1 MPTAGWLRRQDLP
14 VDGGGRNYIDPPSLD
29 QILDQFA
36 NWRGDV
42 NAGGHRLLNFN
53 ISPSSIEV
61 GAGLTGNRSAW
72 VDLIGDDTYTDYG
85 MRMIRNPGP
94 DGGSSIANRGL
105 GALIMDN
112 QDGAPFYVRGSSVVR
127 LAVDSVATSITAP
140 SPLGVNLYDGVRN
153 ASFYANTGNTDEL
166 RLSLRRDTAGTGW
179 SLASWVLQRIVDGT
193 AGMASIEW
201 HGDKLQFRG
210 GGMVKQLITTDQV
223 RFPDPTNAM
232 DDSGRYGQVQIT
244 TRNDNVSVG
253 SALAF
258 VRAGQVIVG
267 LGYKHN
273 DPASFGFGPGAN
285 AATFEPTLL
294 SMNRYTGTV
303 SLTAQ
308 LGITLPNAAGAE
320 SKTGILLERIYGDVG
335 DSMDISWGATGR
347 LSMAA
352 VAGGMGGFI
361 FYAQNAGGDGSQNE
375 VMRIHGDG
383 HFTIRAL
390 RSSSPGAGTKGFW
403 YDPADGNRVKYAP

>member
-14 VDGGGRNYIDPPSLD
+14 IDGAGRSYIPTADLD

-42 NAGGHRLLNFN
+42 NANGKKLVGVSMDVGNLE
-53 ISPSSIEV
+53 I
-61 GAGLTGNRSAW
+61 GAGQTGNRSAW
-72 VDLIGDDTYTDYG
+72 IDLIGDDVYTDFG
-85 MRMIRNPGP
+85 MRMIRMPGP
-94 DGGSSIANRGL
+94 DGGSIIANRGL
-105 GALIMDN
+105 GALIMEN
-112 QDGAPFYVRGSSVVR
+112 QDGAPFHVRVSGVVR

-140 SPLGVNLYDGVRN
+140 SALGVNLYDAVRN
-153 ASFYANTGNTDEL
+153 ASFYASTGNADEL

-179 SLASWVLQRIVDGT
+179 SLASWVLQRIVDGA
-193 AGMASIEW
+193 AGMAAIEW
-201 HGDKLQFRG
+201 PGDKLHFRAG
-210 GGMVKQLITTDQV
+210 GLLKQIITTDQV

-232 DDSGRYGQVQIT
+232 DDGGRYGQVQIT

-273 DPASFGFGPGAN
+273 DPASFGFGPGTN

-303 SLTAQ
+303 SLTGQ
-308 LGITLPNAAGAE
+308 LSITLPNAAGAD
-320 SKTGILLERIYGDVG
+320 SKTAILLDRIYGDVG
-335 DSMDISWGATGR
+335 DSVDIHYGASGR
-347 LSMAA
+347 LSMTA
-352 VAGGMGGFI
+352 VAGGMSGFI
-361 FYAQNAGGDGSQNE
+361 FYAQNAAGDGSQNE
-375 VMRIHGDG
+375 VMRIQGDG
-383 HFTIRAL
+383 HFSIRAL
-390 RSSSPGAGTKGFW
+390 RSSNPGAGTKGFW